1 MNLFIVDDF
10 GSLGERFRCHHR
22 RKSNEQRTNNSQ
34 AHATE
39 NRRTR
44 HRRQG
49 QAAGS
54 GSSSRSEERRVGKEC
69 RSRLDELGLHV
80 GSSVR
85 VLSGAVNESILIAVG
100 DSRIGV
106 NFDVAQKIYVY

>member
-1 MNLFIVDDF
+1 MTNKSAAFLPIGIGMGLSIGVA
-10 GSLGERFRCHHR
+10 LGVALDNVGLGLALGTAMGFANGWLVAKVKLPAPE
-22 RKSNEQRTNNSQ
+22 
-34 AHATE
+34 
-39 NRRTR
+39 
-44 HRRQG
+44 
-49 QAAGS
+49 AA
-54 GSSSRSEERRVGKEC
+54 
-69 RSRLDELGLHV
+69 RLDELGLHV

>member
-1 MNLFIVDDF
+1 MTSGRSVSDF
-10 GSLGERFRCHHR
+10 GATTNAKAMNKERTI
-22 RKSNEQRTNNSQ
+22 RKLTQLKIEEPGIV
-34 AHATE
+34 AKVKLPAP
-39 NRRTR
+39 
-44 HRRQG
+44 
-49 QAAGS
+49 QAA
-54 GSSSRSEERRVGKEC
+54 
-69 RSRLDELGLHV
+69 RLDELGLHV

>member
-1 MNLFIVDDF
+1 MNLFIIDDF
-10 GSLGERFRCHHR
+10 GLLGEQFRSHHK
-22 RKSNEQRTNNSQ
+22 RKSNEIEEPGIV
-34 AHATE
+34 AKVKLPAPE
-39 NRRTR
+39 
-44 HRRQG
+44 
-49 QAAGS
+49 AA
-54 GSSSRSEERRVGKEC
+54 
-69 RSRLDELGLHV
+69 RLDELGLHV

>member
-1 MNLFIVDDF
+1 MNLFIIDDF
-10 GSLGERFRCHHR
+10 GLLGEQFRSHR
-22 RKSNEQRTNNSQ
+22 TIRKLTQLKIEEPGIV
-34 AHATE
+34 AKVKLPAPE
-39 NRRTR
+39 
-44 HRRQG
+44 
-49 QAAGS
+49 AA
-54 GSSSRSEERRVGKEC
+54 
-69 RSRLDELGLHV
+69 RLDELGLHV

>member
-1 MNLFIVDDF
+1 MQKVYVLIDIGGTAIKHGIATID
-10 GSLGERFRCHHR
+10 GTLQERGELPT
-22 RKSNEQRTNNSQ
+22 EAQ
-34 AHATE
+34 AHGGPGIVAKVKLPAPE
-39 NRRTR
+39 
-44 HRRQG
+44 
-49 QAAGS
+49 AA
-54 GSSSRSEERRVGKEC
+54 
-69 RSRLDELGLHV
+69 RLDELGLHV

>member
-1 MNLFIVDDF
+1 MNLFIIDDF
-10 GSLGERFRCHHR
+10 GLLGEQFRSHHK
-22 RKSNEQRTNNSQ
+22 RKERTIRKLTQ
-34 AHATE
+34 LKIEEPGIVAKVKLPAPE
-39 NRRTR
+39 
-44 HRRQG
+44 
-49 QAAGS
+49 AA
-54 GSSSRSEERRVGKEC
+54 
-69 RSRLDELGLHV
+69 RLDELGLHV